1 MAQTCTYCSS
11 SISDGDA
18 FCQNCGRPA
27 APRDS
32 PGALGESPQPAVA
45 AVPAGALPSWATPAR
60 TGGLPAAPPVN
71 APSVA
76 AGGSA
81 DPYVGS
87 RLTYSPV
94 LEPSF
99 DPLASSRFL
108 VQVLI
113 RAALYG
119 LAYALGAI
127 VLGILFLLTN
137 FKSLTS
143 SFSSSAAAGLGGP
156 APGSGI
162 NGFGDFL
169 GFVWFLFAL
178 ALIACFWFLKIPI
191 QLSEWK
197 LTVDGK
203 AGAAPSVFSHVAA
216 VMYQRQT
223 PIAPMRVHRFRLPA
237 TGTRDYL
244 EMRSHIFYGY
254 VACFPYGQD
263 LYIGWTFWS
272 KISPI
277 RFVFMFLA
285 RIWQSVFNHGNDLNV
300 ALRYDSARALREVIH
315 SATRQGVDVAIGRLE
330 AQGQGIIGSVIP
342 MDERPG
348 DE

>member
-1 MAQTCTYCSS
+1 MAR
-11 SISDGDA
+11 A
-18 FCQNCGRPA
+18 HWRKA
-27 APRDS
+27 RRR
-32 PGALGESPQPAVA
+32 AVA
-45 AVPAGALPSWATPAR
+45 AVPAGALPSWAAPAR
-60 TGGLPAAPPVN
+60 TGRPA
-71 APSVA
+71 
-76 AGGSA
+76 GSA
-81 DPYVGS
+81 ACERAERGGGRVGRS
-87 RLTYSPV
+87 VCCRRLTYSPI

-99 DPLASSRFL
+99 DPLGSSRFL

-119 LAYALGAI
+119 LAYALGATVI
-127 VLGILFLLTN
+127 GVLFLLTN
-137 FKSLTS
+137 FKNLTAP
-143 SFSSSAAAGLGGP
+143 FSNSVNNFGGVSAAP
-156 APGSGI
+156 SSGV

-169 GFVWFLFAL
+169 LFVWFLFAL
-178 ALIACFWFLKIPI
+178 ALVICFWFLKIPI

-216 VMYQRQT
+216 VMYKRQT

-244 EMRSHIFYGY
+244 EMHSHIFYGY

-272 KISPI
+272 KLFPI
-277 RFVFMFLA
+277 RFVFMFIA
-285 RIWQSVFNHGNDLNV
+285 RIWQSLFNHGNDLNV
-300 ALRYDSARALREVIH
+300 SLRYDSARALREVIH
-315 SATRQGVDVAIGRLE
+315 SATRQGVDVAVGRLE
-330 AQGQGIIGSVIP
+330 AQGQGIIGTVIP

-348 DE
+348 DA